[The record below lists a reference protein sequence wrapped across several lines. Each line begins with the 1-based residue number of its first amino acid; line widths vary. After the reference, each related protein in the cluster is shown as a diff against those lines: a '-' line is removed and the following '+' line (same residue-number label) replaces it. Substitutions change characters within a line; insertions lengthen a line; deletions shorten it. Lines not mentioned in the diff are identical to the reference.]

1 MDIQF
6 NTVDDMIINAKITS
20 MSFQYIRKRVIIS
33 NFSPSIKEE
42 RSTTT
47 TRRGK
52 NVQKVQSEAYV
63 A

>member
-52 NVQKVQSEAYV
+52 NVQEVQSEAYV